1 MMQQKVVLITGA
13 ARGIGRYIA
22 GTFAKEGVRLA
33 VGDIE
38 SLDAVSIELREMGVE
53 VLPVIADV
61 RDEDQ
66 VRAMVRQVVDHFG
79 RIDTLVNNAGIVTHF
94 SWSPR
99 WPRIRDMD
107 LGFWNN
113 VLETNLGGTF
123 LCTKH
128 VLPQMQ
134 IQGSGHVINLY
145 GGTDPK
151 QMGTGACVY
160 SVSKDAIRTFTG
172 FVAEEERD
180 SNICV
185 VAVAPGSAIATEEAP
200 EDVRQA
206 LPGPDFVGNAFVL
219 ASQLGME
226 HTGQLLQL
234 EDDHLI
240 VLP

>member
-1 MMQQKVVLITGA
+1 MMQSQVILVTGA

-22 GTFAKEGVRLA
+22 GTFAKEGARLA
-33 VGDIE
+33 VSDIE
-38 SLDAVSIELREMGVE
+38 SLDTVSIELREMGVE

-66 VRAMVRQVVDHFG
+66 VSAMMRQVIDHFG

-107 LGFWNN
+107 LSFWNN
-113 VLETNLGGTF
+113 ILATNLGGTF

-128 VLPQMQ
+128 VLPHMEAQR
-134 IQGSGHVINLY
+134 SGHVINLY
-145 GGTDPK
+145 GGTDPQ

-172 FVAEEERD
+172 FVAEEERE

-200 EDVRQA
+200 EEVRRT
-206 LPGPDFVGNAFVL
+206 LPGPDFVGNGFVL
-219 ASQLGME
+219 ASQLDME

-234 EDDHLI
+234 KDDQLI